1 MFFKKNPHVIFRDYD
16 QFGLLVAYR
25 HFAYGSNHN
34 SPLYDTAISA
44 SGSIIY
50 QQLNDRPQT
59 IDEITKKVSLIFK
72 EVDKDILR
80 QDVSEFLIQLAIA
93 NYVIVEN
100 APSLSLD
107 NRITPTNKP
116 NISNINNIFTEYNIP
131 LPRLSSV
138 HVEIASRCNERCIHC
153 YIPHEN
159 KKDFISEE
167 LFHKLLIESNLLHVL
182 HVTIS
187 GGEPMLHPAFCRF
200 LALLRKNEFAVS
212 VLSNLTLLTED
223 IIHEMKLNPL
233 LGVQTSVYSMDENIH
248 DTITTVKGSFKKTI
262 NAINLLLDNG
272 IPIQISCPIMKQNK
286 TSYKSVEKWGNEHGV
301 QVNADYVII
310 GGYNH
315 TKENLDC
322 RLSPTDI
329 KVLLESSQ
337 DPILPNSQKDPNK
350 YICNVGG
357 GSICVSELGTI
368 YPCAGWQ
375 SCILGNLQNESLQ
388 DIWFRSKKLNT
399 LRNLKLHQIN
409 GCSQCTYTQYCEPC
423 LVRNANESPT
433 GDPLEKNTFF
443 CEIAKIRYNLAT
455 NK

>member
-80 QDVSEFLIQLAIA
+80 QDVSEFLIQLAIT

-138 HVEIASRCNERCIHC
+138 HVEIACRCNERCIHC

-187 GGEPMLHPAFCRF
+187 G
-200 LALLRKNEFAVS
+200 
-212 VLSNLTLLTED
+212 
-223 IIHEMKLNPL
+223 
-233 LGVQTSVYSMDENIH
+233 
-248 DTITTVKGSFKKTI
+248 
-262 NAINLLLDNG
+262 
-272 IPIQISCPIMKQNK
+272 
-286 TSYKSVEKWGNEHGV
+286 
-301 QVNADYVII
+301 
-310 GGYNH
+310 
-315 TKENLDC
+315 
-322 RLSPTDI
+322 
-329 KVLLESSQ
+329 
-337 DPILPNSQKDPNK
+337 
-350 YICNVGG
+350 
-357 GSICVSELGTI
+357 
-368 YPCAGWQ
+368 
-375 SCILGNLQNESLQ
+375 
-388 DIWFRSKKLNT
+388 
-399 LRNLKLHQIN
+399 
-409 GCSQCTYTQYCEPC
+409 
-423 LVRNANESPT
+423 
-433 GDPLEKNTFF
+433 
-443 CEIAKIRYNLAT
+443 
-455 NK
+455 